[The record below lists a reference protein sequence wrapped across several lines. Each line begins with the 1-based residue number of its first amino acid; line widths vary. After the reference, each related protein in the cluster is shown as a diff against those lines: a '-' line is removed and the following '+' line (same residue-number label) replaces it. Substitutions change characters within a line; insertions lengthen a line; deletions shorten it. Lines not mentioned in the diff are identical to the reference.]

1 MVNRLSVSI
10 PSSPGSPTSPPSL
23 TISRPSSPQRTN
35 TLVITRVPTHFFVP
49 LIQEALR
56 SHFSTYGPLHTWAP
70 IKGLARIIMVYFSEE
85 DAEIAKESNDG
96 LILGEMQDHPEVVLR
111 VYRAD
116 PTPIETSET
125 HEHNHYLRPP
135 VNDKNFLISPPG
147 SPPVG
152 WEQIREDPPN
162 STPLAHD
169 LMHALKR
176 LELQAEQES
185 RGPGREVLLEPE
197 DGVGISVF
205 VEDCDADDTAQQDGG
220 DDEWTYGET
229 APSRL
234 RWRPTPTAMPQTSI
248 PSVSVRG

>member
-1 MVNRLSVSI
+1 MVNRLS
-10 PSSPGSPTSPPSL
+10 
-23 TISRPSSPQRTN
+23 RTN
-35 TLVITRVPTHFFVP
+35 TLVITRVPAQFFVP

-56 SHFSTYGPLHTWAP
+56 SHFLTYGPLYTWAP
-70 IKGLARIIMVYFSEE
+70 IKGLARIIIVYYSEE
-85 DAEIAKESNDG
+85 DAEMAKESNDG
-96 LILGEMQDHPEVVLR
+96 LVLGEMQDHPEVVLR

-125 HEHNHYLRPP
+125 QEHNHYLRPP

-169 LMHALKR
+169 LIHALKR
-176 LELQAEQES
+176 LELQAEQER
-185 RGPGREVLLEPE
+185 RGSSREVLVEPE

-205 VEDCDADDTAQQDGG
+205 VEDCDGDASAIQDNTA

-234 RWRPTPTAMPQTSI
+234 RWRPTPTAMPQTSM
-248 PSVSVRG
+248 PVSVRG